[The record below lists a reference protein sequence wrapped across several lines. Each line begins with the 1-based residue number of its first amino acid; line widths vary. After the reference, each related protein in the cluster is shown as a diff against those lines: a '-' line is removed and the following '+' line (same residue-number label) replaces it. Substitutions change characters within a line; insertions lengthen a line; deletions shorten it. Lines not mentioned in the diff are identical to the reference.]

1 VDPKVADLDKA
12 FLYAVDDLQEIAER
26 NRQERQREVVP
37 AMAILEEELEDFLAW
52 FGSLAVVPTITALRK
67 KFESIREAEFDRS
80 LEKLNHLTPQDRE
93 KIRLM
98 AQSMVRSL
106 LRRPTEALKE
116 EKDPALR
123 LERAEAA
130 QVLFDLDLDAQD

>member
-1 VDPKVADLDKA
+1 
-12 FLYAVDDLQEIAER
+12 
-26 NRQERQREVVP
+26 
-37 AMAILEEELEDFLAW
+37 MAILEEELQDFTAW
-52 FGSLAVVPTITALRK
+52 YGSLAVVPTITALRR
-67 KFESIREAEFDRS
+67 KFEAIREAEFDRS
-80 LEKLNHLTPQDRE
+80 LERLSHLSPGDRE

-116 EKDPALR
+116 TDDPTRR

-130 QVLFDLDLDAQD
+130 QYLFDLDIDPKD